1 MRKQKVW
8 VDMTAVDK
16 MVGPP
21 PCKKDG
27 EDCPLRYPGCSGKCE
42 RFAAWQDTRKRER
55 EAYYK
60 ENRADLDADNYRME
74 SYHDILR
81 HQGKKVMER

>member
-8 VDMTAVDK
+8 VGMEAVDK
-16 MVGPP
+16 AVGDS
-21 PCKKDG
+21 PCK
-27 EDCPLRYPGCSGKCE
+27 ECQNRFPGCHGKCE
-42 RFAAWQDTRKRER
+42 RYIEWQCRRKQER
-55 EAYYK
+55 TAYYK

>member
-8 VDMTAVDK
+8 VGMESVDK
-16 MVGPP
+16 KVGPP
-21 PCKKDG
+21 PCKKNG
-27 EDCPLRYPGCSGKCE
+27 VDCTERKTGCQGKCPDY
-42 RFAAWQDTRKRER
+42 AIWQDTRKRER